1 MISPPNLSLVLI
13 MACFWLVYLLVS
25 TQFLKPVGALLD
37 QREQVLRTARV
48 TFAQA
53 KDRLN
58 EAITGC
64 ERDLA
69 QAATEGQKV
78 RTALR
83 AEGEVARRATLDA
96 ARQRGQERL
105 AALGGELAT
114 VTDEARAVLRAKSG
128 ELARSLAERLLER
141 RIAS

>member
-1 MISPPNLSLVLI
+1 MISPPNLSLILI

-37 QREQVLRTARV
+37 QRDKVLRTARE

-53 KDRLN
+53 KDRLS
-58 EAITGC
+58 EAIAGC

-69 QAATEGQKV
+69 QAANEGQKT
-78 RTALR
+78 RAALR
-83 AEGEVARRATLDA
+83 AEGEAARRATLDA

-105 AALGGELAT
+105 AALAGELAK
-114 VTDEARAVLRAKSG
+114 VTDEARAVLRARSG
-128 ELARSLAERLLER
+128 DLARSLAERLVER
-141 RIAS
+141 RIAP

>member
-1 MISPPNLSLVLI
+1 MISPPNLSLFLI

-37 QREQVLRTARV
+37 QRDKVLRTARE

-53 KDRLN
+53 KDRLS
-58 EAITGC
+58 EAIAGC

-69 QAATEGQKV
+69 QAANEGQKT
-78 RTALR
+78 RAALR
-83 AEGEVARRATLDA
+83 AEGEAARRATLDA

-105 AALGGELAT
+105 AALAGELAK
-114 VTDEARAVLRAKSG
+114 VTDEASAVLRARSG
-128 ELARSLAERLLER
+128 DLARSLAERLVER
-141 RIAS
+141 RIAP

>member
-1 MISPPNLSLVLI
+1 VISPPNLSLILI

-37 QREQVLRTARV
+37 QRDKVLRTARE

-53 KDRLN
+53 KDRLS
-58 EAITGC
+58 EAIAGC

-69 QAATEGQKV
+69 QAANEGQKT
-78 RTALR
+78 RAALR
-83 AEGEVARRATLDA
+83 AEGEAARRATLDA

-105 AALGGELAT
+105 AALAGELAK
-114 VTDEARAVLRAKSG
+114 VTDEARAVLRARSG
-128 ELARSLAERLLER
+128 DLARSLAERLVER
-141 RIAS
+141 RIAP